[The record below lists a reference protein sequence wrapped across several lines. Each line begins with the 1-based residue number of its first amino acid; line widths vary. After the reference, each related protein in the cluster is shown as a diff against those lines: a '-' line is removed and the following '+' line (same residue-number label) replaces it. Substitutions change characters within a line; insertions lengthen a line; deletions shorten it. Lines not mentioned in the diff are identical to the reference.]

1 MTFQQRISVMREYRS
16 LAERLIQQREISAA
30 GEMLWGA
37 VHNVIQAIGIRH
49 DLLNDREEVRRAAVI
64 HHLMNSHGH
73 SIFLQNQLGAA
84 GELHGHFYNRNVSES
99 RLLLELIPAAQQYID
114 TLLNIAGTPWPTG

>member
-1 MTFQQRISVMREYRS
+1 MTFQQRISVMREYRN
-16 LAERLIQQREISAA
+16 LAERLLGEGQTAVA

-49 DLLNDREEVRRAAVI
+49 DLLGYREEVRRAVVI
-64 HHLMNSHGH
+64 HHLMDAHGYDI
-73 SIFLQNQLGAA
+73 SLRNRLRFA
-84 GELHGHFYNRNVSES
+84 GELHGHFYNRNLADPH
-99 RLLLELIPAAQQYID
+99 LLTELIPATQQYID